1 MVLMVLN
8 RCFKEEGRAPLSS
21 GIVNLRNKK
30 TGYNTDDEQA
40 AQTEYRSSSHYTRA
54 PPGELGVKFF
64 LKLKI
69 FLSITFASES
79 EVHIEF

>member
-1 MVLMVLN
+1 MVLKVLN
-8 RCFKEEGRAPLSS
+8 RCFKEEGRPPLSS

-54 PPGELGVKFF
+54 PPGELGVEFF
-64 LKLKI
+64 LLLKI
-69 FLSITFASES
+69 YPLITFDKE
-79 EVHIEF
+79 

>member
-1 MVLMVLN
+1 MLK
-8 RCFKEEGRAPLSS
+8 RCFKEVGTSPLSS

-54 PPGELGVKFF
+54 PPGEQGDNLNPSLNFHETAYEKC
-64 LKLKI
+64 
-69 FLSITFASES
+69 
-79 EVHIEF
+79 